1 LASTSP
7 SRPSGTGRP
16 VLAEVKVKIDEFEER
31 LSAYMRELGI
41 EELDEAEIEVLRL
54 AEPLDFAVRS
64 QIA

>member
-1 LASTSP
+1 
-7 SRPSGTGRP
+7 
-16 VLAEVKVKIDEFEER
+16 VKVKIDEFEER

-54 AEPLDFAVRS
+54 AEPPDFAVRS